1 MQIEQLQVDV
11 HVDIRKNNTQ
21 SLGVTL
27 MSRDINN
34 YSFYLR
40 VLQNG
45 ELLVMDDSYEVEV
58 LSLFTAS
65 KSKLLTKGTIKS
77 HYVDWQFDPAYIS
90 KSEVV
95 KNYVYVRKN
104 GVLLVSADANCFIFN
119 VGLSAIDKD
128 AGRVAEVYDENYQR
142 YLDEFKGV
150 ADFTVIQQA
159 EADRESAEGIR
170 KSNELARVQ
179 AEGLRQSEFEANEAS
194 REQQTTIVNANGNS
208 RLKYWFG
215 SQASYDALVTKDPD
229 TIYDI
234 WEV

>member
-11 HVDIRKNNTQ
+11 HVDIRKNSTQ
-21 SLGVTL
+21 NLGVTL

-34 YSFYLR
+34 YKFYLR
-40 VLQNG
+40 VLQDG
-45 ELLVMDDSYEVEV
+45 ELLPMDDTYEVEV
-58 LSLFTAS
+58 LSVFTTS
-65 KSKLLTKGTIKS
+65 KTKLLTKGTIKS

-95 KNYVYVRKN
+95 KNYVYVRKD
-104 GVLLVSADANCFIFN
+104 GELLVSADANCFIFN

-128 AGRVAEVYDENYQR
+128 NHRVAQFYDENYER
-142 YLDEFKGV
+142 YLDEFKDV
-150 ADFTVIQQA
+150 ADFTFIQQA
-159 EADRESAEGIR
+159 EADRQSSETIR
-170 KSNELARVQ
+170 KNNELARIQ

-194 REQQTTIVNANGNS
+194 REQQTTIVNTNGNA

-215 SQASYDALVTKDPD
+215 SQASYDSLVTKDSD

>member
-21 SLGVTL
+21 SLGITL

-34 YSFYLR
+34 YQFYLR
-40 VLQNG
+40 VLQDG

-58 LSLFTAS
+58 LSLFITS
-65 KSKLLTKGTIKS
+65 KTRLLTKGTIKS
-77 HYVDWQFDPAYIS
+77 HYVDWQFDPSYIS

-95 KNYVYVRKN
+95 KNYVYVRKD
-104 GVLLVSADANCFIFN
+104 GELLISADANCFIFE
-119 VGLSAIDKD
+119 VGLSAIDRD
-128 AGRVAEVYDENYQR
+128 NHRVAQFYDENYER
-142 YLDEFKGV
+142 YLDEFKDV

-159 EADRESAEGIR
+159 EADRESAEIVR
-170 KSNELARVQ
+170 KSNELDRVQ
-179 AEGLRQSEFEANEAS
+179 AESLRQSEFEANEAS
-194 REQQTTIVNANGNS
+194 REQQTTIVNTNGNA

-215 SQASYDALVTKDPD
+215 SQDSYDALVTKDSD